1 MDFRFFSRIE
11 LTPALRNKRNDSKVR
26 SVALLRFFV
35 AISAFLLYL
44 ALGDHLDTK
53 LCIAL
58 TALLLYAA
66 LIFFIPAW
74 RSVQAK
80 YETMI
85 LLLDEGFIFLVC
97 FLSGGLGSP
106 FLIAFLL
113 PVLFYATSPSALR
126 LSLATLLT
134 ITFML
139 ALGLVTGFDRDV
151 FVYHTAILILA
162 GLSVNTLV
170 FNDFRVLS
178 SYAVRD
184 GLTGLYTHQY
194 FFDQLAILAE
204 QAAGTVIFSIIM
216 IDLDEFK
223 KLNDDY
229 GHLEGDRVLKEVAAA
244 IKRNVRDSDI
254 VSRYG
259 GDEFAIILPGV
270 GWELCSAIKNRLRI
284 SIIEL
289 GCFQD
294 VSIGSALYPEDATDI
309 FELVHLAD
317 KRMYKQKG
325 KNLQAG
331 LLFDSPPID

>member
-1 MDFRFFSRIE
+1 MDFRFFSRLE

-26 SVALLRFFV
+26 TIALLRLFLV
-35 AISAFLLYL
+35 ICVFLLYL
-44 ALGDHLDTK
+44 GFCDNLAAV
-53 LCIAL
+53 LCMAF
-58 TALLLYAA
+58 TAYFAYAA
-66 LIFFIPAW
+66 LLFFIPTL
-74 RSVQAK
+74 RSLSAK
-80 YETMI
+80 YEVLA
-85 LLLDEGFIFLVC
+85 LLLDEGFIFLTC
-97 FLSGGLGSP
+97 FISGGLNSP
-106 FLIAFLL
+106 FLAIFIV
-113 PVLFYATSPSALR
+113 PVLFYATSTSALR
-126 LSLATLLT
+126 L
-134 ITFML
+134 
-139 ALGLVTGFDRDV
+139 GLVTLQTVIVMLILGLLTSFVRDI
-151 FVYHTAILILA
+151 FIYNTAILVLA
-162 GLSVNTLV
+162 GLLVNTLV
-170 FNDFRVLS
+170 FTDFRVLS

-204 QAAGTVIFSIIM
+204 QAAGKAIFSIIM

-270 GWELCSAIKNRLRI
+270 GWELCSAIKNRLRT
-284 SIIEL
+284 SIIDL
-289 GCFQD
+289 ACFQD

-317 KRMYKQKG
+317 RRMYEQKG

-331 LLFDSPPID
+331 LLFENPPIN